1 MQAGQAAVEEPVLA
15 QTILPTAE
23 MLTESQ
29 PEVVLAPRTTSSAS
43 LVIAST
49 PGPIHARVSCLAVC
63 LRDVPASL
71 CSALMSRSRAMQL
84 AAFQPAGEMKLAV
97 AGGCRSGAG
106 DIAGAEQCLQEQWE
120 ADAGCDHDYHR
131 EAPHSTAGARS
142 AITGQAGEHWC
153 PHEALFW

>member
-1 MQAGQAAVEEPVLA
+1 MRAGQAAIEEPVLA

-29 PEVVLAPRTTSSAS
+29 PEVVLAPRTTSYAGS
-43 LVIAST
+43 VIAST
-49 PGPIHARVSCLAVC
+49 PGPIHARLAVC
-63 LRDVPASL
+63 LRDVPAIL
-71 CSALMSRSRAMQL
+71 CSALMGRSRAMQL
-84 AAFQPAGEMKLAV
+84 ATFQPAGEIEMAV
-97 AGGCRSGAG
+97 AGGCCSGAG

-142 AITGQAGEHWC
+142 AITGQAGERWC
-153 PHEALFW
+153 PHEALLW